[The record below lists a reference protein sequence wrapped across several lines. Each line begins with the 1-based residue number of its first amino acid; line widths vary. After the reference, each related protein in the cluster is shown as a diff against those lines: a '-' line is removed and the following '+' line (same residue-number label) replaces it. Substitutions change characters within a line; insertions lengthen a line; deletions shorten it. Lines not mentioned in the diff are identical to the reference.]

1 MSVGLLGAI
10 GAALEG
16 GDIPIHNPMVGIVQF
31 IVSFLLMVG
40 LSVLIGL
47 IPANRAIRIKPIEA
61 LREE

>member
-1 MSVGLLGAI
+1 
-10 GAALEG
+10 
-16 GDIPIHNPMVGIVQF
+16 MVGIVQF